1 MKPIPSFAE
10 IKSLALAAG
19 FDEVFERVWPPDA
32 LVPTHIHPF
41 SLKALVVQG
50 EMWLTVGD
58 QTQYLA
64 PANTF
69 ALECNEPHAEH

>member
-19 FDEVFERVWPPDA
+19 FVEVFERVWPPDA

-41 SLKALVVQG
+41 SL
-50 EMWLTVGD
+50 
-58 QTQYLA
+58 
-64 PANTF
+64 
-69 ALECNEPHAEH
+69 